1 MQPKERNELISE
13 IVNALPRHQ
22 LSDEEVHYVKMAIKR
37 ESQKIEFR
45 NAVIEKTISG
55 LVWAGLVGLGAV
67 IVDFLKSHGIK

>member
-1 MQPKERNELISE
+1 MQPEERHELISE
-13 IVNALPRHQ
+13 IVSALPRPQ
-22 LSDEEVHYVKMAIKR
+22 LSDEELQYVKMAIKR